1 MINTKPYITI
11 KIVLIVLLLLCL
23 LKLPY
28 GLYQLFRIIFTI
40 GFVLLAIKAN
50 EDKKQTELTIYI
62 VLAVLFQ
69 PLLKI
74 PLGRMIW
81 NILDVIVAL
90 GLIVSL
96 FKPSKNETVLNN

>member
-1 MINTKPYITI
+1 MTNTKSYTTI

-23 LKLPY
+23 LQLPY
-28 GLYQLFRIIFTI
+28 GLYQLFRVIFTV

-74 PLGRMIW
+74 SLGREIW
-81 NILDVIVAL
+81 NILDIVVAL
-90 GLIVSL
+90 GLIVNL
-96 FKPSKNETVLNN
+96 FKTSKNETRANS